1 MCTCDSNH
9 KLQFHTDFPDRKA
22 HMILYY
28 FKNIV
33 EKILCKKYYLIEL
46 YRVKIMYALLIFV
59 ILITICGQWI
69 STIKCIS

>member
-22 HMILYY
+22 HMTLYY

-33 EKILCKKYYLIEL
+33 EKLCVRNI
-46 YRVKIMYALLIFV
+46 I
-59 ILITICGQWI
+59 
-69 STIKCIS
+69 